1 MRRTRSGRPSLIGT
15 AARTAVI
22 AGTATAVTTSVV
34 ASKKQQAHH
43 QAVAQQAQID
53 AAVQQ
58 AVAQQVVA
66 PQEEQPPA
74 AVEPVATAPAADVG
88 STEGLIAEL
97 QKLAELRQAEVI
109 SEEEFGVLKAKL
121 LMGLENPSNELAADE
136 PGVG

>member
-1 MRRTRSGRPSLIGT
+1 MRRTRRGRPGLIGT

-58 AVAQQVVA
+58 AVGQQAAQQPA
-66 PQEEQPPA
+66 P
-74 AVEPVATAPAADVG
+74 VEPIAAAPTAAG
-88 STEGLIAEL
+88 RSTEELIAEL
-97 QKLAELRQAEVI
+97 HKLAELRQAEVI
-109 SEEEFGVLKAKL
+109 NEDEFDMLKAKL
-121 LMGLENPSNELAADE
+121 LMGQEAIE
-136 PGVG
+136 